1 LRFLARYATI
11 VPMKTH
17 LNLTFRSLAEHFL
30 MHLVTQGIP
39 HTDPRF
45 QAFVKTGGEVE
56 VKILLNGVEIPNP
69 IEGLESFM
77 VRVEETVDREAGKKA
92 LELVSAAGLDKLR
105 QTLEDV
111 DWKIRERLKEA
122 GVQLPE
128 YD

>member
-1 LRFLARYATI
+1 
-11 VPMKTH
+11 MKTH
-17 LNLTFRSLAEHFL
+17 LNLTFRSLAENFL

-45 QAFVKTGGEVE
+45 QAFVKTAGEVE

-77 VRVEETVDREAGKKA
+77 ERVQDTVDSEAGKKA

-105 QTLEDV
+105 DTLELA
-111 DWKIRERLKEA
+111 DWQIRQRLKEA
-122 GVQLPE
+122 GVKLPE
-128 YD
+128 ED

>member
-1 LRFLARYATI
+1 
-11 VPMKTH
+11 MKTH
-17 LNLTFRSLAEHFL
+17 LNLTFRSLAESFL

-45 QAFVKTGGEVE
+45 QAFVKTAGEVE

-77 VRVEETVDREAGKKA
+77 GRVQDTVDAEAGKKA

-105 QTLEDV
+105 ETLEQA
-111 DWKIRERLKEA
+111 DWQIRDRLREVGVKIDE
-122 GVQLPE
+122 
-128 YD
+128 D